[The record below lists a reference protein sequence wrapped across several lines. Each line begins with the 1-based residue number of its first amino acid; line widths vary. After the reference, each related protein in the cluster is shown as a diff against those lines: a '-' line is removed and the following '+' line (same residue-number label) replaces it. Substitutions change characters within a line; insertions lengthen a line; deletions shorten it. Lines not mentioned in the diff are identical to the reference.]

1 MNDIPDQSHFIGGG
15 ATESLLSPLVVV
27 GMLIGILLILILPR
41 RFVIVPFLLCMFL
54 IPLGQQIYAGGIHWL
69 VGRIIILVAL
79 LKVSITKFASK
90 GDFLADGFNSID
102 RAFLWCVLCESVGV
116 ILQYMQSQALINQFG
131 FLIDY
136 LGAYFLLRSLIRS
149 KKDIYTAIRILAV
162 LTVILGFFM
171 VREQQ
176 TLHNAFGSLGG
187 VQSVPDI
194 REGKTRSQGVFQ
206 HALMAGTF
214 GASLLPLFLLLGKNG
229 KSKAFALIGIAG
241 CTAMTITSQSS
252 TPLLAYVGGLLVVC
266 LWPIRKK
273 MQMVRRGIVAALLGL
288 AMVMKAP
295 VWFVIAHID
304 LTGGSSGYHRAE
316 LIDVFIKHFT
326 DWWLIGTKDIA
337 SWGFDMW
344 DTQNQ
349 YVNVGETGGL
359 VALVLFLCMI
369 SRCFARIG
377 DTRKAFE
384 GKNSQVWFVWFLG
397 AALFAH
403 LVSFFGVNYFD
414 QSKVNWFLLL
424 AMISVATARR
434 PVEMKISTPQE
445 DVRENEKNVTPVPQ
459 EPVGLTL
466 TTL

>member
-1 MNDIPDQSHFIGGG
+1 MPDQSHFIGGG
-15 ATESLLSPLVVV
+15 TTDSVLSPIVLV
-27 GMLIGILLILILPR
+27 GMLIGILLMLILPR
-41 RFVIVPFLLCMFL
+41 RFVIIPFLLCIFL
-54 IPLGQQIYAGGIHWL
+54 IPLGQQVYAVGVHWL
-69 VGRIIILVAL
+69 VGRIIVLVGLVRVAIL
-79 LKVSITKFASK
+79 KFSSK
-90 GDFLADGFNSID
+90 GELFVGGFNSID
-102 RAFLWCVLCESVGV
+102 RAFVWCTLCQSICVV
-116 ILQYMQSQALINQFG
+116 LQYMQSQALINQFG
-131 FLIDY
+131 FLIDEV
-136 LGAYFLLRSLIRS
+136 GAYFLLRTLIRDRG
-149 KKDIYTAIRILAV
+149 DIYTAIRCMAF
-162 LTVILGFFM
+162 LTVILAYFM

-187 VQSVPDI
+187 VQSVPDV

-214 GASLLPLFLLLGKNG
+214 AASLLPLFLLLGKNG
-229 KSKAFALIGIAG
+229 KSKIIAAIGMVG
-241 CTAMTITSQSS
+241 CTVMTITSQSS
-252 TPLLAYVGGLLVVC
+252 TPLLAYVAGLFAILF
-266 LWPIRKK
+266 WPIRKK
-273 MQMVRRGIVAALLGL
+273 MQIVRRGIVLGLFGL

-295 VWFVIAHID
+295 VWFVISHID

-326 DWWLIGTKDIA
+326 DWWFIGTKDIA

-359 VALVLFLCMI
+359 VAFVFFICMI

-377 DTRKAFE
+377 STRRTVERKR
-384 GKNSQVWFVWFLG
+384 GHVWLLWFLG

-424 AMISVATARR
+424 AMISVSTTHVVQKVVLEQPETTAELKLAT
-434 PVEMKISTPQE
+434 ES
-445 DVRENEKNVTPVPQ
+445 
-459 EPVGLTL
+459 LTAAEASSIPI
-466 TTL
+466 

>member
-15 ATESLLSPLVVV
+15 TTSSVLSPVVLV
-27 GMLIGILLILILPR
+27 GMLIGILLMLVLPR

-54 IPLGQQIYAGGIHWL
+54 TPLGQQVYAGGIHWL
-69 VGRIIILVAL
+69 VGRILILAGL
-79 LKVSITKFASK
+79 LKISISKFTSK
-90 GDFLADGFNSID
+90 GDFLAGGFNSID
-102 RAFLWCVLCESVGV
+102 RAFFWCVICESVCV
-116 ILQYMQSQALINQFG
+116 VLQYMQSQALVNQFG

-136 LGAYFLLRSLIRS
+136 LGAYFLLRALIRD
-149 KKDIYTAIRILAV
+149 KKDIYTAIKCMAFV
-162 LTVILGFFM
+162 TVILGFFM

-176 TLHNAFGSLGG
+176 TLRNAFGSLGG

-214 GASLLPLFLLLGKNG
+214 AASLLPLFLLLGKNG
-229 KSKAFALIGIAG
+229 KSKTIAAIGIAG
-241 CTAMTITSQSS
+241 CSVMTITSQSS

-273 MQMVRRGIVAALLGL
+273 MRMVRRGIVAVLAVL

-326 DWWLIGTKDIA
+326 EWWLIGTKDIG

-369 SRCFARIG
+369 TRCFARIG

-384 GKNSQVWFVWFLG
+384 GQNSQVWFVWFLG

-424 AMISVATARR
+424 AMISAATVPRQQGLRMSKPKDAVAVIDDLHQA
-434 PVEMKISTPQE
+434 PGEQ
-445 DVRENEKNVTPVPQ
+445 
-459 EPVGLTL
+459 VGLRL

>member
-1 MNDIPDQSHFIGGG
+1 MPDQSHFIGGG
-15 ATESLLSPLVVV
+15 ATASVLDPIVLV
-27 GMLIGILLILILPR
+27 GMLIGILLMLVLPR

-54 IPLGQQIYAGGIHWL
+54 IPLGQQVYAGGIHWL
-69 VGRIIILVAL
+69 VGRILVLAGL
-79 LKVSITKFASK
+79 LRVSVSK
-90 GDFLADGFNSID
+90 GFSKGNFLGGGFNSID
-102 RAFLWCVLCESVGV
+102 RAFLYCVLCESVCV
-116 ILQYMQSQALINQFG
+116 ILQYMQSQALINQLG
-131 FLIDY
+131 FLIDH
-136 LGAYFLLRSLIRS
+136 LGAYFLLRALIQDKR
-149 KKDIYTAIRILAV
+149 DIYTAISCMAFLS
-162 LTVILGFFM
+162 VILGYFM

-214 GASLLPLFLLLGKNG
+214 AASLLPLFLLLGKNG
-229 KSKAFALIGIAG
+229 KLKIIAAIGIVG
-241 CTAMTITSQSS
+241 CTVMTITSQSS
-252 TPLLAYVGGLLVVC
+252 TPLLGYVGGILIVC
-266 LWPIRKK
+266 LWPVRKK
-273 MQMVRRGIVAALLGL
+273 MQIVRRGIVFGLLGL

-304 LTGGSSGYHRAE
+304 LTGGSSGFHRAE

-326 DWWLIGTKDIA
+326 DWWLIGTNDIG
-337 SWGFDMW
+337 SWGIDMW

-359 VALVLFLCMI
+359 VAFIFFICMI

-377 DTRKAFE
+377 ETRKAYE
-384 GKNSQVWFVWFLG
+384 GRSGEVWFVWFLG
-397 AALFAH
+397 AALFSH

-424 AMISVATARR
+424 AMISVATAWR
-434 PVEMKISTPQE
+434 PQAMERKPKGNVEEPGYE
-445 DVRENEKNVTPVPQ
+445 LNDVSHEI
-459 EPVGLTL
+459 VGSWSGTL
-466 TTL
+466 

>member
-15 ATESLLSPLVVV
+15 TTASVLSPIVLVGLLV
-27 GMLIGILLILILPR
+27 GILLMLILPR

-69 VGRIIILVAL
+69 AGRILILAGL
-79 LKVSITKFASK
+79 LKVSISRLTSK
-90 GDFLADGFNSID
+90 DEFLADGYNSID
-102 RAFLWCVLCESVGV
+102 RAFLWCVLCESAGV
-116 ILQYMQSQALINQFG
+116 ILQYMQSQALVNQFG

-136 LGAYFLLRSLIRS
+136 LGAYFLLRSLIRD
-149 KKDIYTAIRILAV
+149 KKDIYTAIKTMAF

-229 KSKAFALIGIAG
+229 KSKAIALIGIAG

-273 MQMVRRGIVAALLGL
+273 MQMVRRGIVVVLLGL

-316 LIDVFIKHFT
+316 LIDVFIKHFR
-326 DWWLIGTKDIA
+326 DWWLIGTKDIG

-377 DTRKAFE
+377 DTRKNVGA
-384 GKNSQVWFVWFLG
+384 GNSQIWFVWFLG
-397 AALFAH
+397 ATLFAH

-424 AMISVATARR
+424 AMISVATAQR
-434 PVEMKISTPQE
+434 PVEMKTNRPQD
-445 DVRENEKNVTPVPQ
+445 DVTEIDRNLSPTSP
-459 EPVGLTL
+459 EPVGLALMTL
-466 TTL
+466 